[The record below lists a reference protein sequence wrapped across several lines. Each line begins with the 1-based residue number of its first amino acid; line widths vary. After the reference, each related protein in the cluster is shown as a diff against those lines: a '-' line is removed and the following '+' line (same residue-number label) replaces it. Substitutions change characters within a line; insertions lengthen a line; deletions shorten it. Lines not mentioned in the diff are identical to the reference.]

1 MESKPSLQW
10 MNSNLVRR
18 TGKGA
23 RKIGGHRGIPVER

>member
-18 TGKGA
+18 TGTVA
-23 RKIGGHRGIPVER
+23 RKTGRHRDIPVEK